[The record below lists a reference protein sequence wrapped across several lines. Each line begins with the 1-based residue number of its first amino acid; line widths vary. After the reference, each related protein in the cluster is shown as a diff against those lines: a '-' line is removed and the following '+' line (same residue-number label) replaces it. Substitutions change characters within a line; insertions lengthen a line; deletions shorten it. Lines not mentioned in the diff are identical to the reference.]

1 MEQQLISSVRYVGVV
16 PMIIIA
22 LMLALK
28 NRGRV
33 QSAVYNRSRWLL
45 VAATLLLAAHFLI
58 QYVGHLRE
66 QSVTLCWVVNLA
78 FYVVITPLYNL
89 AELNLLRAGHRM
101 KWRYWHNAISV
112 ALCYVLLAIGYFTHT
127 LINDAQPWLTATFI
141 VALLYFLK
149 VIELSWVLG
158 REMKVAD
165 SRLTDQELSH
175 RHQALRYT
183 ARVMRWIILL
193 SLLSPWVGMSASLVL
208 NSIYGMAIFVLL
220 IWFQIK
226 FLHYGENMAECIE
239 VNDEILEA
247 AMIETETTSEN
258 EDALQR
264 FSAESSM
271 TDLEQRIEQW
281 LCLRRFTDPSL
292 TISEALKEMNVS
304 ASALN
309 FYLESHTT
317 IRGYRKWLPYLRVEE
332 AKKVMREHPKLSLE
346 AVADACGYSD
356 RSTLSRA
363 FKTQEGISPK
373 DWAKNITKE

>member
-33 QSAVYNRSRWLL
+33 QSNVYNRSRWLL
-45 VAATLLLAAHFLI
+45 VMATLLLAAHFLI
-58 QYVGHLRE
+58 QYVWHLRE

-78 FYVVITPLYNL
+78 FFVVITPLYNM
-89 AELNLLRAGHRM
+89 AELNLLRAGHNM
-101 KWRYWHNAISV
+101 KCRYWSNTIFVAICCLGLV
-112 ALCYVLLAIGYFTHT
+112 IGYFTDT
-127 LINDAQPWLTATFI
+127 LINDQQPWLTATCV
-141 VALLYFLK
+141 VALLFFLK
-149 VIELSWVLG
+149 IIELSWVLG
-158 REMKVAD
+158 KEMKVAD

-193 SLLSPWVGMSASLVL
+193 SLLSPWIGMSASLVL

-226 FLHYGENMAECIE
+226 FLQYGENMAECIE

-247 AMIETETTSEN
+247 TMIETETTDDRNDE
-258 EDALQR
+258 
-264 FSAESSM
+264 
-271 TDLEQRIEQW
+271 LEQRIEQW
-281 LCLRRFTDPSL
+281 VSLRRYTDPSL
-292 TISEALKEMNVS
+292 TILEVLKEMGVS

-309 FYLESHTT
+309 FYLEGHTT
-317 IRGYRKWLPYLRVEE
+317 VRGYRKWLPHLRIEE
-332 AKKVMREHPKLSLE
+332 AKRIMIEHPEYSLE
-346 AVADACGYSD
+346 HVAEACGYANGGN
-356 RSTLSRA
+356 LSRA
-363 FKTQEGISPK
+363 FKDQEGMPPSEWCSIK
-373 DWAKNITKE
+373 AKSIENK